1 MSTKKRKTL
10 TRDWSRLYLGTGM
23 FFLIGF
29 LFFGFSSL
37 FFAEEQP
44 INATPIGKEKR
55 LTNGQTVML
64 LDWSH
69 DEERK
74 QMRVRLQF
82 DQPQDYATKLVARIA
97 YKERPTDE
105 QRVRVVYHQDE
116 HYVFEI
122 EGVPRDFDQLA
133 LRLYVIKPQQSLEKL
148 SATKR
153 EDALVESLYMD
164 QRRVSNKS
172 LPTQQTDDYTQLFLA
187 DQHIQSQRRIKKM
200 KGKQMEQASLIQQI
214 EQDIETKQATLP
226 DLTLDEQVE
235 HEDEIFN
242 LKQDKEDTVLQQEE
256 LKKQLIQEE
265 KRQDQLRIKA
275 RELKW

>member
-1 MSTKKRKTL
+1 MHPGKRKTL
-10 TRDWSRLYLGTGM
+10 TRDWSRLYLGTGL

-37 FFAEEQP
+37 YLAEEQP
-44 INATPIGKEKR
+44 INATPIGEEKR
-55 LTNGQTVML
+55 LTNGQTVTL

-69 DEERK
+69 DAKRN

-82 DQPQDYATKLVARIA
+82 EQPQDYASKLVTRVA

-105 QRVRVVYHQDE
+105 QRVRVVYHKDE

-122 EGVPRDFDQLA
+122 KDVPRDFDQLA
-133 LRLYVIKPQQSLEKL
+133 LRLYVMKPQQSLEKL

-164 QRRVSNKS
+164 QRRVLRTS
-172 LPTQQTDDYTQLFLA
+172 LSIQQEDDYTQHFLA
-187 DQHIQSQRRIKKM
+187 DEHTQSQKQIKKM
-200 KGKQMEQASLIQQI
+200 RREQTEQASLIQQI

-235 HEDEIFN
+235 REDEIFN
-242 LKQDKEDTVLQQEE
+242 LKQDKEEALLRQTD
-256 LKKQLIQEE
+256 LKKQLSQEE

-275 RELKW
+275 RDLKW

>member
-1 MSTKKRKTL
+1 MRRGKRKTL
-10 TRDWSRLYLGTGM
+10 TCDWSRLYLGTGL

-44 INATPIGKEKR
+44 INATPVGEEKR
-55 LTNGQTVML
+55 LKNGQTVTL
-64 LDWSH
+64 LNWSH

-82 DQPQDYATKLVARIA
+82 DQPQDYATKLVTRVA

-105 QRVRVVYHQDE
+105 QSVRVVYHQNE

-122 EGVPRDFDQLA
+122 ENVPRDFGQLA

-153 EDALVESLYMD
+153 EEALIESLYMD
-164 QRRVSNKS
+164 QRRVLRTS
-172 LPTQQTDDYTQLFLA
+172 LSIQQADDYAQLFLA
-187 DQHIQSQRRIKKM
+187 DEHVKSQKRIKKM
-200 KGKQMEQASLIQQI
+200 KREQLAQTSLVQQI
-214 EQDIETKQATLP
+214 EQDIETKQATLH

-235 HEDEIFN
+235 REEEIFN
-242 LKQDKEDTVLQQEE
+242 LKQDKEDALLRQTE
-256 LKKQLIQEE
+256 LKKQLTQEE
-265 KRQDQLRIKA
+265 KRQDQLRIKG

>member
-1 MSTKKRKTL
+1 MRRGKRKTL
-10 TRDWSRLYLGTGM
+10 TRDWSRLYLGTGL

-44 INATPIGKEKR
+44 INATPVGEEQR
-55 LTNGQTVML
+55 LTNGQTVTL
-64 LDWSH
+64 LNWSH

-82 DQPQDYATKLVARIA
+82 DQPQDYATKLVTRVA

-105 QRVRVVYHQDE
+105 LHVRVVYHQDE

-122 EGVPRDFDQLA
+122 EDVPRNFDQLA
-133 LRLYVIKPQQSLEKL
+133 LRLYVIKLQQSLEKL

-153 EDALVESLYMD
+153 EEALVESLYMD
-164 QRRVSNKS
+164 QRRVLRTS
-172 LPTQQTDDYTQLFLA
+172 LSIQQADDYAQLFLA
-187 DQHIQSQRRIKKM
+187 DEHVQSQKRIKKM
-200 KGKQMEQASLIQQI
+200 KREQLAHASLVQQI
-214 EQDIETKQATLP
+214 EQDIKTKQATLP

-235 HEDEIFN
+235 REDEIFK
-242 LKQDKEDTVLQQEE
+242 LKQDKEDALLRQTE
-256 LKKQLIQEE
+256 LKKQLTQEE

>member
-1 MSTKKRKTL
+1 MHPGKRKTL
-10 TRDWSRLYLGTGM
+10 TRDWSRLYLGTGL

-29 LFFGFSSL
+29 LFFGISSL

-44 INATPIGKEKR
+44 INATPIGEETR
-55 LTNGQTVML
+55 LTNGQTVTL

-69 DEERK
+69 DAQRK
-74 QMRVRLQF
+74 QMRIRLQF
-82 DQPQDYATKLVARIA
+82 EQPQDYASKLVARIA
-97 YKERPTDE
+97 YKESPTDE
-105 QRVRVVYHQDE
+105 QHVRAVYHKDE

-122 EGVPRDFDQLA
+122 GDVPRDFNQLA

-164 QRRVSNKS
+164 QRRVLMTS
-172 LPTQQTDDYTQLFLA
+172 LSIQQADDYAQLFLT
-187 DQHIQSQRRIKKM
+187 DEHVQSQKRIKKM
-200 KGKQMEQASLIQQI
+200 KREQMEQASLIQQI

-235 HEDEIFN
+235 REDEIFN
-242 LKQDKEDTVLQQEE
+242 LKQDKEEAVLRQTE

>member
-1 MSTKKRKTL
+1 MQTGKRKTL
-10 TRDWSRLYLGTGM
+10 TRDWSQLYLGTGM

-44 INATPIGKEKR
+44 INATPIGEEKR
-55 LTNGQTVML
+55 LTNGQNVTL

-69 DEERK
+69 DAQRK

-82 DQPQDYATKLVARIA
+82 DQPQDYASKLVARIA
-97 YKERPTDE
+97 YKEHPTDE
-105 QRVRVVYHQDE
+105 QHVRVVYHQDE

-122 EGVPRDFDQLA
+122 ENVPCDFDQLA

-164 QRRVSNKS
+164 QRRVLRTS
-172 LPTQQTDDYTQLFLA
+172 LSIQQADDYTQLFLT
-187 DQHIQSQRRIKKM
+187 DEHTQSQKQIETIKRE
-200 KGKQMEQASLIQQI
+200 QIEQASLIQQI
-214 EQDIETKQATLP
+214 EQDIETKKATLP

-235 HEDEIFN
+235 REDEIFN
-242 LKQDKEDTVLQQEE
+242 LKQDKEEAVLRQTE
-256 LKKQLIQEE
+256 LKKQLSQEG

>member
-1 MSTKKRKTL
+1 MQTRKRKTL
-10 TRDWSRLYLGTGM
+10 SRDWSRLYLGTGL

-44 INATPIGKEKR
+44 INATPIGEEKR
-55 LTNGQTVML
+55 LMNGQTVTL

-69 DEERK
+69 DVQRK
-74 QMRVRLQF
+74 QMRLRLEF
-82 DQPQDYATKLVARIA
+82 DQPQDYASKLVARIA

-105 QRVRVVYHQDE
+105 QRVRVVYHQEE

-122 EGVPRDFDQLA
+122 KDVPRDFDQLA
-133 LRLYVIKPQQSLEKL
+133 LRLYVIKPEQSLDKL
-148 SATKR
+148 RATKR
-153 EDALVESLYMD
+153 EDSLVESLYMD
-164 QRRVSNKS
+164 QRRVLKMS
-172 LPTQQTDDYTQLFLA
+172 LSIQQADDYAQLFLA
-187 DQHIQSQRRIKKM
+187 DEHLQSQKRIKRM
-200 KGKQMEQASLIQQI
+200 KREQAEQASLIQQI

-235 HEDEIFN
+235 REDEIFN
-242 LKQDKEDTVLQQEE
+242 LKRDKQDALLRQME
-256 LKKQLIQEE
+256 LKKQLTQEE
-265 KRQDQLRIKA
+265 KRQNQLLVKA

>member
-10 TRDWSRLYLGTGM
+10 TRDWSRLYLGTGL

-44 INATPIGKEKR
+44 INATPIGEEKR

-116 HYVFEI
+116 HYVFDI
-122 EGVPRDFDQLA
+122 EDVPRDFDQLA
-133 LRLYVIKPQQSLEKL
+133 LRLYIIKPQQSLEKL
-148 SATKR
+148 STTKR

-164 QRRVSNKS
+164 QRRILRTS
-172 LPTQQTDDYTQLFLA
+172 LSIQRADDYTQLFLA
-187 DQHIQSQRRIKKM
+187 DEHTQSQKQIEKIKRE
-200 KGKQMEQASLIQQI
+200 QIEQASLIQQI
-214 EQDIETKQATLP
+214 EQDIESKKATLP

-235 HEDEIFN
+235 REDEIFN
-242 LKQDKEDTVLQQEE
+242 LKQEKEEALLRQTE
-256 LKKQLIQEE
+256 LKKQLSQED
-265 KRQDQLRIKA
+265 KRQDHLRIKA

>member
-1 MSTKKRKTL
+1 MHPGKRKTL

-44 INATPIGKEKR
+44 INAMPIGEEKR
-55 LTNGQTVML
+55 LTNGQTVTL

-82 DQPQDYATKLVARIA
+82 DQPQDYATKLVTRIA

-122 EGVPRDFDQLA
+122 EDVPHDFDQLA
-133 LRLYVIKPQQSLEKL
+133 LRLYVIEPQQSLEKL

-153 EDALVESLYMD
+153 EDALIESLYMD
-164 QRRVSNKS
+164 QRRISNKS
-172 LPTQQTDDYTQLFLA
+172 FPIQQADDYTQLFLA
-187 DQHIQSQRRIKKM
+187 DEHTQSQKQIKKM
-200 KGKQMEQASLIQQI
+200 KREQTEQTSLIQQI
-214 EQDIETKQATLP
+214 EQDIESKQATLP

-235 HEDEIFN
+235 REDEIFN
-242 LKQDKEDTVLQQEE
+242 LKQDKEEALLRQTE
-256 LKKQLIQEE
+256 LKKQLSQED

>member
-1 MSTKKRKTL
+1 MHPGKRKTL
-10 TRDWSRLYLGTGM
+10 TRDWSRLYLGTGL

-44 INATPIGKEKR
+44 INATPIGEEKR
-55 LTNGQTVML
+55 LTNGQNVTL

-69 DEERK
+69 DAKRK

-122 EGVPRDFDQLA
+122 EDVPRDFDQLA
-133 LRLYVIKPQQSLEKL
+133 LRLYVIEPQQSLEKL

-153 EDALVESLYMD
+153 EEALVESLYMD
-164 QRRVSNKS
+164 QRRIQKTS
-172 LPTQQTDDYTQLFLA
+172 LSTQQTNDYAQLFLA
-187 DQHIQSQRRIKKM
+187 DEHMQSQKRIKKM
-200 KGKQMEQASLIQQI
+200 KREQMEQASLIQHI

-242 LKQDKEDTVLQQEE
+242 LKQDKEEALLRQTD
-256 LKKQLIQEE
+256 LKKQLSQEE

>member
-1 MSTKKRKTL
+1 MHPGKRKTL
-10 TRDWSRLYLGTGM
+10 TRDWSRLYLGTGL

-37 FFAEEQP
+37 FFAEEQQ
-44 INATPIGKEKR
+44 INATPIGEEKR
-55 LTNGQTVML
+55 LKNGQNVTL

-69 DEERK
+69 DAKRK

-82 DQPQDYATKLVARIA
+82 DQPQDYATKLVTRIA

-105 QRVRVVYHQDE
+105 QRVRVVYHQDQ

-122 EGVPRDFDQLA
+122 EDVPRDFDQLA
-133 LRLYVIKPQQSLEKL
+133 LRLYVIEPQQSLEKL

-172 LPTQQTDDYTQLFLA
+172 LPTQQADDYAQLFLT
-187 DQHIQSQRRIKKM
+187 DEHTQSQKKIETIKHE
-200 KGKQMEQASLIQQI
+200 QMEQASLIQQI

-226 DLTLDEQVE
+226 DLTLDEAVE
-235 HEDEIFN
+235 REDEIFN
-242 LKQDKEDTVLQQEE
+242 LKQDKEEALLRQTE
-256 LKKQLIQEE
+256 LKKQLSQEE

>member
-1 MSTKKRKTL
+1 MQTGKRKTL

-44 INATPIGKEKR
+44 INATPVGEEKR
-55 LTNGQTVML
+55 LTNGQTVTL

-69 DEERK
+69 DTRRK

-82 DQPQDYATKLVARIA
+82 DQPQDYVTKLVTRIA

-105 QRVRVVYHQDE
+105 HRVRVVYHQDE

-122 EGVPRDFDQLA
+122 ENVPRDFDQLA

-172 LPTQQTDDYTQLFLA
+172 LPTQQADDYAQLFLT
-187 DQHIQSQRRIKKM
+187 DEHTQSQKKIETIKHE
-200 KGKQMEQASLIQQI
+200 QMEQASLIQQI

-235 HEDEIFN
+235 REDEIFN
-242 LKQDKEDTVLQQEE
+242 LKQDKEEALLRQTE
-256 LKKQLIQEE
+256 LKKQLSQEE

>member
-1 MSTKKRKTL
+1 MQTEKRKTL
-10 TRDWSRLYLGTGM
+10 TRDWSRWYLGTGL

-29 LFFGFSSL
+29 LFFGFSSF

-44 INATPIGKEKR
+44 INATPIGEEKR
-55 LTNGQTVML
+55 LTNGQTVTL
-64 LDWSH
+64 LNWSH

-82 DQPQDYATKLVARIA
+82 DQPQEYATKLVTRVA

-122 EGVPRDFDQLA
+122 KDVPRDFDQLA
-133 LRLYVIKPQQSLEKL
+133 LRLYVIEPQQSLEKL

-153 EDALVESLYMD
+153 EEALIESLYMD
-164 QRRVSNKS
+164 QRRVLRTS
-172 LPTQQTDDYTQLFLA
+172 LSIQQADDYAQLFLA
-187 DQHIQSQRRIKKM
+187 DEHVQSQKRIKKM
-200 KGKQMEQASLIQQI
+200 KREQMAHASLIQQI

-235 HEDEIFN
+235 REDEIFN
-242 LKQDKEDTVLQQEE
+242 LKQDKENALLRQTE
-256 LKKQLIQEE
+256 LKKQLMQEE
-265 KRQDQLRIKA
+265 KRQDQLHIKA

>member
-1 MSTKKRKTL
+1 MQTGKRKTL

-44 INATPIGKEKR
+44 INATPIGEEQR

-82 DQPQDYATKLVARIA
+82 DQPQDYATKLVTRIA

-105 QRVRVVYHQDE
+105 LRVRVVYHQDE

-122 EGVPRDFDQLA
+122 EDVPRDFDQLA

-148 SATKR
+148 TTTNR
-153 EDALVESLYMD
+153 EEALVESLYMD
-164 QRRVSNKS
+164 QRRVLRTS
-172 LPTQQTDDYTQLFLA
+172 LSIQQADDYAQLFLS
-187 DQHIQSQRRIKKM
+187 DEHVQSQKRIKKM
-200 KGKQMEQASLIQQI
+200 KREQLAHASLVQQI
-214 EQDIETKQATLP
+214 EQDVETKQATLP

-235 HEDEIFN
+235 REDEIFN
-242 LKQDKEDTVLQQEE
+242 LKQDKEDALLRQTE
-256 LKKQLIQEE
+256 LKKQLTQEE
-265 KRQDQLRIKA
+265 KKQDQLRIKA

>member
-1 MSTKKRKTL
+1 MQTGKRKTL

-44 INATPIGKEKR
+44 INATPIGEEKR
-55 LTNGQTVML
+55 LTNGQTVTL
-64 LDWSH
+64 LDWSY

-82 DQPQDYATKLVARIA
+82 DQPQDYARKLVAHVA

-122 EGVPRDFDQLA
+122 EDVPRDFDQLA

-164 QRRVSNKS
+164 QRRVLRTS
-172 LPTQQTDDYTQLFLA
+172 LSIQQADDYAQLFLT
-187 DQHIQSQRRIKKM
+187 DEHVQSQKRIKKM
-200 KGKQMEQASLIQQI
+200 KREQMEQASLIQQI

-235 HEDEIFN
+235 REDEIFN
-242 LKQDKEDTVLQQEE
+242 LKQDKEDAVLRQEE

>member
-1 MSTKKRKTL
+1 MQTGKRKTL

-44 INATPIGKEKR
+44 INATPIGEEKQ
-55 LTNGQTVML
+55 LTNGQTVTL

-82 DQPQDYATKLVARIA
+82 DQPQDYATKLVIRIA

-122 EGVPRDFDQLA
+122 EEVSRDFDQLA

-153 EDALVESLYMD
+153 EDALIESLYMD

-172 LPTQQTDDYTQLFLA
+172 LPIQQAEDYAQLFLA
-187 DQHIQSQRRIKKM
+187 DEHKQSQKQIKKM
-200 KGKQMEQASLIQQI
+200 KREQTEQTSLIQQI
-214 EQDIETKQATLP
+214 EQDIESKQATLP

-235 HEDEIFN
+235 REDEIFN
-242 LKQDKEDTVLQQEE
+242 LKQDKEEALLRQTE

>member
-1 MSTKKRKTL
+1 MRRGKRKTL
-10 TRDWSRLYLGTGM
+10 TRAWSRLYLGTGM

-44 INATPIGKEKR
+44 INATPVGEEKR
-55 LTNGQTVML
+55 LTNGQTVTL
-64 LDWSH
+64 LNWSH

-82 DQPQDYATKLVARIA
+82 DQPQDYATKLVTRVA

-105 QRVRVVYHQDE
+105 LHVRVVYHQDE

-122 EGVPRDFDQLA
+122 EDVPRNFDQLA
-133 LRLYVIKPQQSLEKL
+133 LRLYVIKLQQSLEKL

-153 EDALVESLYMD
+153 EEALVESLYMD
-164 QRRVSNKS
+164 QRRVLRTS
-172 LPTQQTDDYTQLFLA
+172 LSIQQADDYAQLFLA
-187 DQHIQSQRRIKKM
+187 DEHVQSQKRIKKM
-200 KGKQMEQASLIQQI
+200 KREQLAQASLVQQI

-226 DLTLDEQVE
+226 NLTLDEQVE
-235 HEDEIFN
+235 REDEIFK
-242 LKQDKEDTVLQQEE
+242 LKQDKEDALLRQTE
-256 LKKQLIQEE
+256 LKKQLTQEE
-265 KRQDQLRIKA
+265 KRQDQLRIKG

>member
-1 MSTKKRKTL
+1 MQKGKRKTL

-44 INATPIGKEKR
+44 INATPIGEEQR
-55 LTNGQTVML
+55 LTNGQTVTL

-69 DEERK
+69 DTRRK

-105 QRVRVVYHQDE
+105 QRVQVVYHQDE

-122 EGVPRDFDQLA
+122 EDVPHDFDQLA
-133 LRLYVIKPQQSLEKL
+133 LRLYVIEPQQSIEKL

-153 EDALVESLYMD
+153 EEALVESLYMD
-164 QRRVSNKS
+164 QRRVLRTS
-172 LPTQQTDDYTQLFLA
+172 LSIQQADDYAQLFLA
-187 DQHIQSQRRIKKM
+187 DEHVQSQKRFKKM
-200 KGKQMEQASLIQQI
+200 KREQMEQASLIQQI

-235 HEDEIFN
+235 REDEIFK
-242 LKQDKEDTVLQQEE
+242 LKQDKENALLRQTE
-256 LKKQLIQEE
+256 LKNQLTQEE

>member
-1 MSTKKRKTL
+1 MQTGKRKTL
-10 TRDWSRLYLGTGM
+10 TRDWSRLYLGTSM

-44 INATPIGKEKR
+44 INATPIGEEKR
-55 LTNGQTVML
+55 LTNGQTVTL

-69 DEERK
+69 DKERK

-82 DQPQDYATKLVARIA
+82 DQSQDYATKLVARIA

-122 EGVPRDFDQLA
+122 EDVPRDFDQLA

-164 QRRVSNKS
+164 QRRVLRTS
-172 LPTQQTDDYTQLFLA
+172 LSIQQADDYTQLFLA
-187 DQHIQSQRRIKKM
+187 DEHTQSQKQIEKIKRE
-200 KGKQMEQASLIQQI
+200 QIEQASLIQQI
-214 EQDIETKQATLP
+214 EQDIESKQDTLT

-235 HEDEIFN
+235 REDEIFN
-242 LKQDKEDTVLQQEE
+242 LKQDKEDVLLRQTE
-256 LKKQLIQEE
+256 LKKQLAQEE

>member
-44 INATPIGKEKR
+44 INATPIGEEKR

-82 DQPQDYATKLVARIA
+82 DQPQDYETKLVARIA

-122 EGVPRDFDQLA
+122 EDVPRDFDQLA

-153 EDALVESLYMD
+153 EDTLVESLYMD
-164 QRRVSNKS
+164 QRRVQTTS
-172 LPTQQTDDYTQLFLA
+172 LSIQQADDYTQLFLA
-187 DQHIQSQRRIKKM
+187 DEHTESQKQIKKM
-200 KGKQMEQASLIQQI
+200 RREQTEQASLIQQI

-235 HEDEIFN
+235 REDEIFN
-242 LKQDKEDTVLQQEE
+242 LKQDKEEALLRQTE
-256 LKKQLIQEE
+256 LKKQLSQED

>member
-1 MSTKKRKTL
+1 MQTGKRKTL

-29 LFFGFSSL
+29 LFFGFSSF

-44 INATPIGKEKR
+44 INATPIGEEQR
-55 LTNGQTVML
+55 LTNGQTVTL

-69 DEERK
+69 DTRRK

-82 DQPQDYATKLVARIA
+82 DQPQDYATKLVAHVA
-97 YKERPTDE
+97 YKEQPTDE
-105 QRVRVVYHQDE
+105 KRIHVVYHQDE

-122 EGVPRDFDQLA
+122 EDVPRDFDQLA
-133 LRLYVIKPQQSLEKL
+133 LRLYVIEPQQSLDKL

-153 EDALVESLYMD
+153 EDALVESLYVD
-164 QRRVSNKS
+164 QRRVLRTS
-172 LPTQQTDDYTQLFLA
+172 LSIQQADDYAQLFLA
-187 DQHIQSQRRIKKM
+187 DEHVQSQKQIKKM
-200 KGKQMEQASLIQQI
+200 KREQMAHASLIQQI

-235 HEDEIFN
+235 REDEIFN
-242 LKQDKEDTVLQQEE
+242 LKQDKEDALLRQTE
-256 LKKQLIQEE
+256 LKKQLTQEE

>member
-1 MSTKKRKTL
+1 MQTGKRKTL

-44 INATPIGKEKR
+44 INATLIGEEQR

-82 DQPQDYATKLVARIA
+82 DQPQDYATKLVTRIA

-105 QRVRVVYHQDE
+105 LRVRVVYHQDE

-122 EGVPRDFDQLA
+122 EDVPRDFDQLA

-148 SATKR
+148 TTTNR
-153 EDALVESLYMD
+153 EEALVESLYMD
-164 QRRVSNKS
+164 QRRVLRTS
-172 LPTQQTDDYTQLFLA
+172 LSIQQADDYAQLFLS
-187 DQHIQSQRRIKKM
+187 DEHVQSQKRIKKM
-200 KGKQMEQASLIQQI
+200 KREQLAHASLVQQI
-214 EQDIETKQATLP
+214 EQDVETKQATLP

-235 HEDEIFN
+235 REDEIFN
-242 LKQDKEDTVLQQEE
+242 LKQDKEDALLRQTE
-256 LKKQLIQEE
+256 LKKQLTQEE
-265 KRQDQLRIKA
+265 KKQDQLRIKA

>member
-10 TRDWSRLYLGTGM
+10 TRDWSRLYLGTSM

-44 INATPIGKEKR
+44 INATPIGEEKR
-55 LTNGQTVML
+55 LTNGQTVTL
-64 LDWSH
+64 LDWSY
-69 DEERK
+69 DEEQTR
-74 QMRVRLQF
+74 MRVRLLF

-122 EGVPRDFDQLA
+122 EDVPRDFDQLA
-133 LRLYVIKPQQSLEKL
+133 LRLYVIEPQQSLEKL
-148 SATKR
+148 DAVKR
-153 EDALVESLYMD
+153 EDMLVESLYMD
-164 QRRVSNKS
+164 QRRVSIKS
-172 LPTQQTDDYTQLFLA
+172 LPLQKADDYAQLFLTDEHA
-187 DQHIQSQRRIKKM
+187 QSQKQIEKIKRE
-200 KGKQMEQASLIQQI
+200 QIEQASLIQQI
-214 EQDIETKQATLP
+214 EQDIESKQATLP

-235 HEDEIFN
+235 REDEIFN
-242 LKQDKEDTVLQQEE
+242 LKQDKEEALLRQTE
-256 LKKQLIQEE
+256 LKKQLGQEE
-265 KRQDQLRIKA
+265 KRQDQMRIKA

>member
-1 MSTKKRKTL
+1 MQTGKRKTL

-44 INATPIGKEKR
+44 INATPIGEEKR
-55 LTNGQTVML
+55 MTNGQIVTL

-69 DEERK
+69 DTRRK

-82 DQPQDYATKLVARIA
+82 DQPQAYATKLVTRIA

-105 QRVRVVYHQDE
+105 LRVRVVYHQDE
-116 HYVFEI
+116 QYVFEI
-122 EGVPRDFDQLA
+122 EDAPRDFDQLA

-148 SATKR
+148 TTTKR

-164 QRRVSNKS
+164 QRRVLRTS
-172 LPTQQTDDYTQLFLA
+172 LSIQQADDYAQLFLA
-187 DQHIQSQRRIKKM
+187 DKHVQSQKRIKNM
-200 KGKQMEQASLIQQI
+200 KREQMVHASLIQQI

-226 DLTLDEQVE
+226 DLSLDEQVE
-235 HEDEIFN
+235 REDEIFN
-242 LKQDKEDTVLQQEE
+242 LKQDKEDALLRQTE
-256 LKKQLIQEE
+256 LKKQLTQEE

>member
-1 MSTKKRKTL
+1 MQTGKRKTL
-10 TRDWSRLYLGTGM
+10 TRDWSRLYLGTGL

-37 FFAEEQP
+37 FFAEEQQ
-44 INATPIGKEKR
+44 INATPIGEEKR
-55 LTNGQTVML
+55 LKNGQNVTL

-69 DEERK
+69 DAKRK

-122 EGVPRDFDQLA
+122 EDVSRDFDQLA
-133 LRLYVIKPQQSLEKL
+133 LRLYVIEPQQSLEKL

-164 QRRVSNKS
+164 QRRVLRTS
-172 LPTQQTDDYTQLFLA
+172 LSIQQADDYAQLFLT
-187 DQHIQSQRRIKKM
+187 DEHVQSQKRIKKM
-200 KGKQMEQASLIQQI
+200 KHEQMEEASLIQQI

-235 HEDEIFN
+235 REDEIFN
-242 LKQDKEDTVLQQEE
+242 LKQDKEETLLRQTD
-256 LKKQLIQEE
+256 LKKQLSQEE

>member
-1 MSTKKRKTL
+1 
-10 TRDWSRLYLGTGM
+10 M

-44 INATPIGKEKR
+44 INATPIGEEKR

-116 HYVFEI
+116 QYVFEI
-122 EGVPRDFDQLA
+122 EDVPRDFDQLA
-133 LRLYVIKPQQSLEKL
+133 LRLYVIEPQQSLEKL
-148 SATKR
+148 DAVKR
-153 EDALVESLYMD
+153 EDMLGRITLHGSATCLKDITFYSTSRRLY
-164 QRRVSNKS
+164 
-172 LPTQQTDDYTQLFLA
+172 A
-187 DQHIQSQRRIKKM
+187 
-200 KGKQMEQASLIQQI
+200 
-214 EQDIETKQATLP
+214 
-226 DLTLDEQVE
+226 
-235 HEDEIFN
+235 IFP
-242 LKQDKEDTVLQQEE
+242 
-256 LKKQLIQEE
+256 
-265 KRQDQLRIKA
+265 R
-275 RELKW
+275 

>member
-1 MSTKKRKTL
+1 MHPGKRKTL
-10 TRDWSRLYLGTGM
+10 TRDWSRLYLGTGL

-44 INATPIGKEKR
+44 INATPIGEEKR
-55 LTNGQTVML
+55 LTNGQNVTL

-69 DEERK
+69 DAKRT

-122 EGVPRDFDQLA
+122 EDVPRDFDQLA
-133 LRLYVIKPQQSLEKL
+133 LRLYVIEPQQSLEKL

-153 EDALVESLYMD
+153 EEALVESLYMD
-164 QRRVSNKS
+164 QRRVLRTS
-172 LPTQQTDDYTQLFLA
+172 LSPQQANDYAQFFLTDE
-187 DQHIQSQRRIKKM
+187 HMQSQK
-200 KGKQMEQASLIQQI
+200 
-214 EQDIETKQATLP
+214 
-226 DLTLDEQVE
+226 
-235 HEDEIFN
+235 
-242 LKQDKEDTVLQQEE
+242 
-256 LKKQLIQEE
+256 
-265 KRQDQLRIKA
+265 
-275 RELKW
+275 

>member
-44 INATPIGKEKR
+44 INATPIGEEKR

-122 EGVPRDFDQLA
+122 EDVPRDFDQLA
-133 LRLYVIKPQQSLEKL
+133 LRLYVIEPQQSLEKL

-153 EDALVESLYMD
+153 VDALVESLYMD
-164 QRRVSNKS
+164 QRRVLRTS
-172 LPTQQTDDYTQLFLA
+172 LSIQQADDYAQLFLT
-187 DQHIQSQRRIKKM
+187 DEHVQSQKRIKKM
-200 KGKQMEQASLIQQI
+200 KREQMEQASLIQHI

-235 HEDEIFN
+235 REDEIFN
-242 LKQDKEDTVLQQEE
+242 LKQDKEEALLRQTD
-256 LKKQLIQEE
+256 LKKQLSQEE

>member
-1 MSTKKRKTL
+1 MHTGKRKTL
-10 TRDWSRLYLGTGM
+10 TRDWSRLYLGTGL

-44 INATPIGKEKR
+44 INATPIGEEKR
-55 LTNGQTVML
+55 LTNGQTVTL
-64 LDWSH
+64 LDWSY
-69 DEERK
+69 DEEQTR
-74 QMRVRLQF
+74 MRVRLLF
-82 DQPQDYATKLVARIA
+82 DQSQDYATKIVARIA

-122 EGVPRDFDQLA
+122 EDVPRDFDQLA
-133 LRLYVIKPQQSLEKL
+133 LRLYVIESLQSLEKL

-164 QRRVSNKS
+164 QRRVFRTS
-172 LPTQQTDDYTQLFLA
+172 LSIQQADDYTQLFLA
-187 DQHIQSQRRIKKM
+187 DEHTQSQKQIKKM
-200 KGKQMEQASLIQQI
+200 RREQTEQASLIQQI

-235 HEDEIFN
+235 REDEIFN
-242 LKQDKEDTVLQQEE
+242 LKQDKEEALLRQTE
-256 LKKQLIQEE
+256 LKKQLSQEDQ
-265 KRQDQLRIKA
+265 RQDQLRIKV

>member
-1 MSTKKRKTL
+1 MHPGKRKTL
-10 TRDWSRLYLGTGM
+10 TRDWSRLYLGTAL

-37 FFAEEQP
+37 FFAEEQQ
-44 INATPIGKEKR
+44 INATPIGEEKR
-55 LTNGQTVML
+55 LKNGQNVTL

-69 DEERK
+69 DAKRK

-82 DQPQDYATKLVARIA
+82 DQLQDYATKLVARIA

-122 EGVPRDFDQLA
+122 EDVPHDFDQLA

-148 SATKR
+148 TTSKR

-172 LPTQQTDDYTQLFLA
+172 LPIQQADDYTQLFLA
-187 DQHIQSQRRIKKM
+187 DEHTQSQKQIKKM
-200 KGKQMEQASLIQQI
+200 KREQTEQTSLIQQI
-214 EQDIETKQATLP
+214 EQDIESKQATLP

-235 HEDEIFN
+235 REDEIFN
-242 LKQDKEDTVLQQEE
+242 LKQDKEEALLRQTD
-256 LKKQLIQEE
+256 LKNQLSQEE

>member
-1 MSTKKRKTL
+1 MQTGKRKTL

-44 INATPIGKEKR
+44 INATPIGEEQR
-55 LTNGQTVML
+55 LTNGQTVTL

-82 DQPQDYATKLVARIA
+82 DQPQDYATKLVAHVA
-97 YKERPTDE
+97 YKEQPTDE
-105 QRVRVVYHQDE
+105 KRVHIVYHQDE

-122 EGVPRDFDQLA
+122 EDVPRDFDQLA
-133 LRLYVIKPQQSLEKL
+133 LRLYVIESQQSLEKL

-153 EDALVESLYMD
+153 EEALVESLYMD
-164 QRRVSNKS
+164 QRRVLRTS
-172 LPTQQTDDYTQLFLA
+172 LSTQQANDYAQLFLA
-187 DQHIQSQRRIKKM
+187 DEHVQSQKRIKKM
-200 KGKQMEQASLIQQI
+200 KREQMEQASLIQKI

-235 HEDEIFN
+235 REDEIFN
-242 LKQDKEDTVLQQEE
+242 LKQDKEDALLRQTE
-256 LKKQLIQEE
+256 LKKQLTQEE

>member
-1 MSTKKRKTL
+1 MQTGKRKTL
-10 TRDWSRLYLGTGM
+10 TRDWSRLYLGTGL

-37 FFAEEQP
+37 FFAAEQQ
-44 INATPIGKEKR
+44 INATPIGEEKR
-55 LTNGQTVML
+55 LKNGQNVTL

-69 DEERK
+69 DAKRK

-82 DQPQDYATKLVARIA
+82 DHPQDYATKLVARIA

-116 HYVFEI
+116 HYVFKI
-122 EGVPRDFDQLA
+122 EDVSRDFDQLA
-133 LRLYVIKPQQSLEKL
+133 LRLYVIEPQQSLEKL

-164 QRRVSNKS
+164 QRRVLRTS
-172 LPTQQTDDYTQLFLA
+172 LSIQQADDYAQLFLT
-187 DQHIQSQRRIKKM
+187 DEHVQSQKRIKKM
-200 KGKQMEQASLIQQI
+200 KVEQMEQASLIQQI

-235 HEDEIFN
+235 REDEIFN
-242 LKQDKEDTVLQQEE
+242 LKQDKEETLLRQTD
-256 LKKQLIQEE
+256 LKKQLSQEE

>member
-1 MSTKKRKTL
+1 MRRGKRKTL

-44 INATPIGKEKR
+44 INATSIGEEKR
-55 LTNGQTVML
+55 LTNGQTVTL
-64 LDWSH
+64 LNWSY

-82 DQPQDYATKLVARIA
+82 DQPQDYATKLVTRVA

-122 EGVPRDFDQLA
+122 EDVPRNFDQLA
-133 LRLYVIKPQQSLEKL
+133 LRLYVIEPQQSLEKL

-153 EDALVESLYMD
+153 EEALIESLYMD
-164 QRRVSNKS
+164 QRRVLRTSIS
-172 LPTQQTDDYTQLFLA
+172 IQQADDYAQLFLA
-187 DQHIQSQRRIKKM
+187 DEHVQSQKRIKKM
-200 KGKQMEQASLIQQI
+200 KREQMAQASLIQQI
-214 EQDIETKQATLP
+214 EQDIETKQATLL

-235 HEDEIFN
+235 REDEIFN
-242 LKQDKEDTVLQQEE
+242 LKQDKEDALLRQTE
-256 LKKQLIQEE
+256 LKKQLTQEE
-265 KRQDQLRIKA
+265 KRQDQLRIKG

>member
-1 MSTKKRKTL
+1 MQTGKRKTL
-10 TRDWSRLYLGTGM
+10 TRDWSQLYLGTGL
-23 FFLIGF
+23 FFLTGF

-44 INATPIGKEKR
+44 INATPIGEEKR
-55 LTNGQTVML
+55 LTNGQTVTL

-105 QRVRVVYHQDE
+105 QRVRVLYHQDE

-122 EGVPRDFDQLA
+122 EDVSRDFDQLA

-164 QRRVSNKS
+164 QRRVLRTS
-172 LPTQQTDDYTQLFLA
+172 LSIQQADDYAQIFLA
-187 DQHIQSQRRIKKM
+187 DEHVQSQKRIKKM
-200 KGKQMEQASLIQQI
+200 KREQMEQASLIQQI

-226 DLTLDEQVE
+226 DLTFDEQVE
-235 HEDEIFN
+235 REDEIFN
-242 LKQDKEDTVLQQEE
+242 LKQDKEEALLRQTE